1 MSFDTKNFH
10 QIRVESRAGT
20 SVFTVPKRY
29 TNLSFISAGAQ
40 GTVVR
45 ADDLVTNEPVAI
57 KKVQHPF
64 LTPMNAKR
72 TYREFVL
79 LVTMQHPNLIS
90 LKSAF
95 TPQSSLRD
103 FEEIYLVMEL
113 MNYNLS
119 QVIRQLKLDHKN
131 LSYFTY
137 QMIVAMKYMHRSG
150 IIHRDLKPSNIVV
163 NDKCILKIL
172 DFGLARKMETNE
184 RMSIY
189 VVTRHYRAPE
199 VILGLPYTEKVDIW
213 AIGCILAEMILRRIL
228 FPGTDRL
235 DQWTKITSV
244 LGTPSKEF
252 IDRLEHHARLFVRS
266 KGRTEP
272 KSFEEIFPDD
282 IFVGHFPNAP
292 QLCAK
297 NARDLLSKMLQI
309 DPEKRIS
316 IDEAVQHPYVKLWFI
331 DSEWNAPLPENR
343 YDPQNDLVERP
354 IEQWRELV
362 FNEVKQYEQ
371 NHDIHGVSRTQT
383 AV

>member
-1 MSFDTKNFH
+1 MSFDPNKFH
-10 QIRVESRAGT
+10 QIRVESRTGT
-20 SVFTVPKRY
+20 SIFTVPKRY

-45 ADDLVTNEPVAI
+45 ADDTITDEPVAI

-79 LVTMQHPNLIS
+79 LVTMKHPNLIS

-95 TPQSSLRD
+95 TPQTSLRD
-103 FEEIYLVMEL
+103 FHEIYLVMEL

-131 LSYFTY
+131 LSYFVY
-137 QMIVAMKYMHRSG
+137 QMIVAIKYMHRSG

-189 VVTRHYRAPE
+189 VVTRHY
-199 VILGLPYTEKVDIW
+199 LDIW
-213 AIGCILAEMILRRIL
+213 AIGCILAEMILRKIL

-235 DQWTKITSV
+235 DQWTKITNV
-244 LGTPSKEF
+244 LGSPSKEF
-252 IDRLEHHARLFVRS
+252 TDRLEHHARIFVRS
-266 KGRTEP
+266 KGRIEP
-272 KSFEEIFPDD
+272 TPFEEIFPNE
-282 IFVGHFPNAP
+282 IFAGHFPNAP
-292 QLCAK
+292 QLCAE

-316 IDEAVQHPYVKLWFI
+316 IDEAVQHPYVKLWF
-331 DSEWNAPLPENR
+331 DESEWNAPLPENR
-343 YDPQNDLVERP
+343 YDPQNDLIDRP
-354 IEQWRELV
+354 IEQWRACDQFVQNLV
-362 FNEVKQYEQ
+362 YRFPM
-371 NHDIHGVSRTQT
+371 
-383 AV
+383 

>member
-79 LVTMQHPNLIS
+79 LVTMQHPNV
-90 LKSAF
+90 
-95 TPQSSLRD
+95 SSVYFLRP
-103 FEEIYLVMEL
+103 YVL
-113 MNYNLS
+113 
-119 QVIRQLKLDHKN
+119 
-131 LSYFTY
+131 
-137 QMIVAMKYMHRSG
+137 MIVAMKYMHRSG

-199 VILGLPYTEKVDIW
+199 VILGLPDWLLPSVDIW

-252 IDRLEHHARLFVRS
+252 IDRLAFCFVCLFFFS
-266 KGRTEP
+266 PT
-272 KSFEEIFPDD
+272 S
-282 IFVGHFPNAP
+282 N
-292 QLCAK
+292 
-297 NARDLLSKMLQI
+297 
-309 DPEKRIS
+309 
-316 IDEAVQHPYVKLWFI
+316 
-331 DSEWNAPLPENR
+331 
-343 YDPQNDLVERP
+343 
-354 IEQWRELV
+354 ELV
-362 FNEVKQYEQ
+362 SKRKFGQSVFQPFIIVPISQPEIIAKYAEVPANAAAGSETPAG
-371 NHDIHGVSRTQT
+371 I
-383 AV
+383 